1 MAEHG
6 ILLFVAPYAYAFWAV
21 FAWTYLMEGRQ
32 HQRSR
37 QRTANHDG
45 DDTYSGLVI
54 SIGSTIMQLVAFA
67 VAYFCQSLRVGEP
80 TIYVLFWSGLGMIVA
95 GILLRMH
102 CWRVLGEFFT
112 PTVTIATGHRVV
124 DKGAYRFVRHPAY
137 SGAIMTLVGL
147 GLTLGN
153 LGSIAVLVVGTAIIY
168 AYRINAE
175 ETALEKALGEAYTQ
189 FKSNRSRLIP
199 FVY

>member
-1 MAEHG
+1 MADHG
-6 ILLFVAPYAYAFWAV
+6 VLILIAPYSYAFWAV

-32 HQRSR
+32 HHRSR
-37 QRTANHDG
+37 QRTADHDG
-45 DDTYSGLVI
+45 VDKYSGLVI
-54 SIGSTIMQLVAFA
+54 SIGSTVMQLLAFA
-67 VAYFCQSLRVGEP
+67 VAYFYEPLRVGEP
-80 TIYVLFWSGLGMIVA
+80 AIYTLFWIGLGMIVA

-112 PTVTIATGHRVV
+112 PTVTIAEGHRVV

-147 GLTLGN
+147 GLTMGN
-153 LGSIAVLVVGTAIIY
+153 LGSIAILVVGTAAIY
-168 AYRINAE
+168 AYRISAE
-175 ETALEKALGEAYTQ
+175 EVALERALGDAYTK
-189 FKSNRSRLIP
+189 FKSTRSRVIP